1 MRRWK
6 LRADWTAM
14 ENLFDACRVA
24 TYFMRQKYSSKLKLT
39 KDEWDELSL
48 DVELAA
54 VRQFLSSKIGKHNYC
69 REVSFYN
76 NCLSCVMSE
85 WSACVRRFLDR
96 IKVNIDNVDKLDPEA
111 RQSLVDSA
119 RNLRYITL
127 HDGRAGAQSNLRS
140 MMSRSTNESYL
151 KKEDEDDF
159 WSYLECCEEFGI
171 TPNKNAPLYK
181 RGRWIKY

>member
-1 MRRWK
+1 MRKRFLIDPK
-6 LRADWTAM
+6 KSAM

-24 TYFMRQKYSSKLKLT
+24 TYFMRQKYASKLKLT
-39 KDEWDELSL
+39 KDEWAELSL

-85 WSACVRRFLDR
+85 WSGCVRRFLGR
-96 IKVNIDNVDKLDPEA
+96 IKVGIDNMDKLEPEV

-127 HDGRAGAQSNLRS
+127 HDGVAGAQSNLRS
-140 MMSRSTNESYL
+140 MLNRSTNESYL

-171 TPNKNAPLYK
+171 EPDKNTPLYK
-181 RGRWIKY
+181 RGRWLK